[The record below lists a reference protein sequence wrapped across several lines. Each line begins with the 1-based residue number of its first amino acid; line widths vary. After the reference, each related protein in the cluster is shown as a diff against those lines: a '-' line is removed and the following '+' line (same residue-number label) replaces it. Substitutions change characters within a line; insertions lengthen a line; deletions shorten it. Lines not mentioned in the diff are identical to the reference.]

1 MFFLS
6 NDWLKTRI
14 HYYERIV
21 ELKWDIWFYF
31 NAVDAI
37 MFGAVILFL
46 IIGVILYAACNINHY
61 IDPFLTMKNIYTVM
75 HAVFIVGLLGIY
87 VWFMK
92 KEVDNDKK
100 MEQIGHILFLSICL
114 LLSSIMA
121 YCFCNWFIANH
132 MTQVYACNTGIYQTN
147 MPLLQDFSTGF
158 NNFFY
163 KTSFYI
169 AGAIPILIFILSTYV
184 SATWYKRLK
193 RGKQVTKQTDILFD
207 EEENV
212 KM

>member
-1 MFFLS
+1 MLFWS

-14 HYYERIV
+14 HYYKKIA

-31 NAVDAI
+31 NAVDAVV
-37 MFGAVILFL
+37 FGVFILFL
-46 IIGVILYAACNINHY
+46 IIGIALYAVCNMNHY
-61 IDPFLTMKNIYTVM
+61 IDPFSTMKNIYTIIHV
-75 HAVFIVGLLGIY
+75 ILLVGLLGIY
-87 VWFMK
+87 VWFIK

-100 MEQIGHILFLSICL
+100 MEQIAHILFLSICL
-114 LLSSIMA
+114 FLGSMMA

-132 MTQVYACNTGIYQTN
+132 MTQVYACNTGIYQAN
-147 MPLLQDFSTGF
+147 MPLLQDFSIGF

-163 KTSFYI
+163 KASFYI
-169 AGAIPILIFILSTYV
+169 AGGIPILIYSLSIYV
-184 SATWYKRLK
+184 SATWYRRLK